1 MAKKLPKP
9 KALDHQANQAFLD
22 LITSDDAEHIGSL
35 QVDSGQI
42 EIGDCNTVQI
52 TTGTARGDG
61 LYSVWRG
68 KKYIVIEHDLFNAM
82 DLDQEIEA
90 LS

>member
-1 MAKKLPKP
+1 MAEKQRKP

-42 EIGDCNTVQI
+42 EIGDCNKVQI
-52 TTGTARGDG
+52 TTWTACGDG

-68 KKYIVIEHDLFNAM
+68 DKYIVIEHDLFNAM
-82 DLDQEIEA
+82 ELDQEIEA

>member
-1 MAKKLPKP
+1 MAKKQPKT

-22 LITSDDAEHIGSL
+22 LITSDDAKHIGL
-35 QVDSGQI
+35 VQVDSGQI

-52 TTGTARGDG
+52 TTGTACGDG

-68 KKYIVIEHDLFNAM
+68 EKYIVIEHDLFNAM
-82 DLDQEIEA
+82 ELDQEIEA